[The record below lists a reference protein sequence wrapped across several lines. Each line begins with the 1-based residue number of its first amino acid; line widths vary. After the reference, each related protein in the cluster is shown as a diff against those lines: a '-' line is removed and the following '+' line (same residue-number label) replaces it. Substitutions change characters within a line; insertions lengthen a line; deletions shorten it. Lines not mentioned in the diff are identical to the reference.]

1 YSSSPDSCVRT
12 RKRPRNR
19 GNKPR
24 HGLSTDASVAK
35 FLLDRN
41 IQAELHCS
49 GLDQAC
55 PKKGHYAAGFKGFLD
70 FKEL

>member
-35 FLLDRN
+35 FLLDR
-41 IQAELHCS
+41 ILLFVAMVAAEINAACSTPPSLRELITHC
-49 GLDQAC
+49 C
-55 PKKGHYAAGFKGFLD
+55 
-70 FKEL
+70 E